1 MIVCHCWG
9 ITDRDICRLAD
20 ERARCSGDAA
30 AVIPAGNDCGT
41 CRPLVEALL
50 AKSEGRQEHHYRT
63 TPELVDA

>member
-20 ERARCSGDAA
+20 ERARSSGDAA

-50 AKSEGRQEHHYRT
+50 AKRERRPEHRRP
-63 TPELVDA
+63 TPQLVDA